1 MILDSLRRLPR
12 QPEPRSPAPS
22 ARGRPRD
29 RPRWPAARLAVLWV
43 PWLAAV
49 LPGLSSGMGLS
60 GLPALAPVLM
70 VAWAGFLTC
79 HLLIDGR
86 WWLWLLPSL
95 IPPPLVAVVPVA
107 LSLFAVIA
115 DPEHACPTLL
125 LGVCGICAGW
135 PATGLN
141 ARALAWALA
150 RPRPAMDDA
159 ASIGAATPP
168 VRIVV
173 WNTEHWNQR
182 LGHPS
187 GMYAYLRRFGADIYL
202 LQEYSCLVDDE
213 VQQIFRES
221 ELAEAFPGFHIVI
234 EGPLVTM
241 SRFPVLD
248 SPNLPAPELLRVD
261 VSLGPAGARESA
273 FSTYNV
279 HIPVPLIVGN
289 PWHPGFYAEI
299 KRRRASRA
307 QHFEVLL
314 DDLRRNRR
322 ASFVAGDLNASPAM
336 ADSRLLHQVLK
347 DAIGVS
353 RRLLPVSWHGRA
365 RSLRLWRLDWAFV
378 SPRVRVLCYDFR
390 DPEGLSDH
398 CAQDLVVRLDGPPA

>member
-1 MILDSLRRLPR
+1 MLDSLRRLPVR
-12 QPEPRSPAPS
+12 RSPAPS
-22 ARGRPRD
+22 SPGRPRD
-29 RPRWPAARLAVLWV
+29 RPRWSATRLAVLWG

-49 LPGLSSGMGLS
+49 LPGLSSGTGLS
-60 GLPALAPVLM
+60 GLSALALALM
-70 VAWAGFLTC
+70 VAWSAFLTC
-79 HLLIDGR
+79 HLVGDGR

-95 IPPPLVAVVPVA
+95 IPPPLVAVIPAA

-115 DPEHACPTLL
+115 APGHAWPTLL
-125 LGVCGICAGW
+125 LGVCGLCAGW

-141 ARALAWALA
+141 VRALARL
-150 RPRPAMDDA
+150 RPARDDA
-159 ASIGAATPP
+159 ASVSAATPP

-182 LGHPS
+182 LGQTS
-187 GMYAYLRRFGADIYL
+187 GLYAYLRRFCADIYL

-213 VQQIFRES
+213 VGQIFREP
-221 ELAEAFPGFHIVI
+221 ELAEAFAGFNIVI
-234 EGPLVTM
+234 EGPLVTL

-261 VSLGPAGARESA
+261 VSLDPAGARESTL
-273 FSTYNV
+273 STYNV

-307 QHFEVLL
+307 RHFEVLL
-314 DDLRRNRR
+314 DDLRRNRG

-336 ADSRLLHQVLK
+336 ADSRLLRLVLK
-347 DAIGVS
+347 DAIRGS
-353 RRLLPVSWHGRA
+353 RRLLPVSWHGRS
-365 RSLRLWRLDWAFV
+365 RILRLWRLDWAFV

-390 DPEGLSDH
+390 DPKGLSDH
-398 CAQDLVVRLDGPPA
+398 CAQELVLQLDDPPL